1 MVAVDRTGLPGC
13 ADVFGGLQQSAG
25 VHLVEEVHAA
35 NLGYLPKPVK
45 PAALRALINS
55 HLAG

>member
-1 MVAVDRTGLPGC
+1 MIWLRQRLGEQLPGVVIS
-13 ADVFGGLQQSAG
+13 ADARSE
-25 VHLVEEVHAA
+25 LVEEVHAA